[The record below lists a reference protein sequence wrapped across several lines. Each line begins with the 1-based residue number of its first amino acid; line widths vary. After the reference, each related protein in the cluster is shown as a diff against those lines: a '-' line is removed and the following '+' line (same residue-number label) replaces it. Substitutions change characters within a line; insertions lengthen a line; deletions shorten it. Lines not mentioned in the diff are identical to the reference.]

1 MKDVWRTL
9 SLSLLLCLIVGDLP
23 LQAQYTSVNRMA
35 VMTGAGYISIANKNA
50 YNYDLASAGAMSI
63 DAWVMP
69 TSFAAGYMTIVGNDY
84 TTGYWF
90 GTSPNGKLIFYPW
103 GGTYYESSGAVV
115 LNQWSHVAIGFNAR
129 SNTLRF
135 YINGVLDRTVTTA
148 QGSIGTTKTDLRIG
162 ADRYHGGP
170 DYYWTGRVD
179 EVRIWDAALEFN
191 TASGL
196 LYKIPHAL
204 VNGRYGRYLKGCWRL
219 NGDVTDETGTG
230 IGNTIGTGSFVHS
243 APFPLHY
250 PRICAVFNNGITMT
264 GAPIHDYFAIPGAVS
279 TMQFTTNYTVEC
291 WVKRTTGGGASYQTL
306 LYKGSDYFGQRTWGL
321 QVNKSTSKLR
331 FLPTG
336 NPADVLES
344 TANVPVGQWTH
355 VAASFQQVAKSLY
368 TAIVYVNGIPSGSK
382 NYTTSGTP
390 NQLDLLIGR
399 GDPAGATSG
408 SNTGLAGALDEVR
421 LWSTVRSADEIADNH
436 RREFNG
442 PVSGLLAVYRLDG
455 DIYDLS
461 GNNHNGS
468 KTLPASSD
476 IYFLD
481 ANDLP
486 AAPSITLVA
495 PNGGETW
502 NIGSTRS
509 ITWTA
514 SSLQNV
520 RIELSRDGG
529 LSYTELTAK
538 TGAATGSLNWTVTAP
553 ATATARVRI
562 TTVTPTGVE
571 DISNANFV
579 IAEPTPTLAVDPKSL
594 VFGMFQG
601 GALPP
606 PQTVHLT
613 NVGGQTMTWM
623 AAGGAGG
630 WLGLLP
636 SSGSGNVDSLQVS
649 ITSNALTVGT
659 YTENIVFTGNM
670 SNSGLVVPVTL
681 RVTQVPLHSIE
692 GRIMH
697 GNTPLP
703 LVPVELL
710 GTSTYTTTTDGNGRF
725 FLVHIPEGDYTLRP
739 VSDYYEFTPAERSYL
754 PLTANV
760 TNADFTARPKQ
771 GTARIHHKEGWN
783 LLSIPVVPTNMSPV
797 AVFPMHIPPAY
808 RYSASDGYEI
818 VDKIEPGVGYWVKF
832 PTEDSVDVIGSVV
845 ASITISVTSASGGWN
860 MIGTA
865 AGPTQ
870 VASLLTVPSS
880 IIRTVYAY
888 DPVAGYT
895 ALGLNSELRPG
906 NGYFMKV
913 LASGTVTI
921 NAAPFTGGPPPAS
934 LSIPSVRY
942 QRLE

>member
-1 MKDVWRTL
+1 MKGIWKVLRL
-9 SLSLLLCLIVGDLP
+9 AMLLIGVVCCQP
-23 LQAQYTSVNRMA
+23 LQAQYTAVNHMA
-35 VMTGAGYISIANKNA
+35 AMTGAGYISIPNNNA

-69 TSFAAGYMTIVGNDY
+69 TSFASGYMTIVGNDY

-90 GTSPNGKLIFYPW
+90 GTSPSGKLIFYPW
-103 GGTYYESSGAVV
+103 GGTYYESNGAVV

-135 YINGVLDRTVTTA
+135 YINGALDRALTTA

-179 EVRIWDAALEFN
+179 EVRIWDAALDFS
-191 TASGL
+191 TAAGM
-196 LYKIPHAL
+196 LYRIPHAL
-204 VNGRYGRYLKGCWRL
+204 VNGRFGRSLKGCWRM
-219 NGDVTDETGTG
+219 NNSAADETGS
-230 IGNTIGTGSFVHS
+230 GNGTTVGTGAFVQT
-243 APFPLHY
+243 PPLPPHY
-250 PRICAVFNNGITMT
+250 ARICAVLNNGITPT

-279 TMQFTTNYTVEC
+279 TMQFTVNYTVEC
-291 WVKRTTGGGASYQTL
+291 WVKRTSGGGASYQTL
-306 LYKGSDYFGQRTWGL
+306 FYKGSDYFGQKTWGL
-321 QVNKSTSKLR
+321 QVNKGTSKLR

-336 NPADVLES
+336 NTADVLES
-344 TANVPVGQWTH
+344 SASIPVGQWTH
-355 VAASFQQVAKSLY
+355 VAAKFQQVAKSLY
-368 TAIVYVNGIPSGSK
+368 TATVYVNGLPAGTK
-382 NYTTSGTP
+382 NYTTTGVA

-399 GDPAGATSG
+399 NDPASATSG
-408 SNTGLAGALDEVR
+408 AAAGFAGSIDEVR
-421 LWSTVRSADEIADNH
+421 IWSEVRTDDEIVDNY

-442 PVSGLLAVYRLDG
+442 AVTGLLAVYRLDG

-461 GNNHNGS
+461 GNGHHGS

-481 ANDLP
+481 ATDLP
-486 AAPSITLVA
+486 AAPSITLLA

-502 NIGSTRS
+502 NIGTTRS

-514 SSLQNV
+514 TGLLNV

-529 LSYTELTAK
+529 SSYTQLTAK
-538 TGAATGSLNWTVTAP
+538 TGAAAGSFNWTVTAP
-553 ATATARVRI
+553 ATTTARVRI
-562 TTVTPTGVE
+562 TTVTPTGIE
-571 DISNANFV
+571 DASTANFT
-579 IAEPTPTLAVDPKSL
+579 IAEPTPTLAVDPKGL

-606 PQTVHLT
+606 PQKLHLT
-613 NVGGQTMTWM
+613 NVGGQTMTW
-623 AAGGAGG
+623 AATPGAGG
-630 WLGLLP
+630 WLGVAP
-636 SSGSGNVDSLQVS
+636 SSGAGNVDSLHVS
-649 ITSNALTVGT
+649 ITSSALPVGT

-692 GRIMH
+692 GRIML

-703 LVPVELL
+703 LIPVELT
-710 GTSTYTTTTDGNGRF
+710 GGSTYTTTTDGNGRF
-725 FLVHIPEGDYTLRP
+725 FLLQIPQGDYTLRP
-739 VSDYYEFTPAERSYL
+739 SSAYYDFTPTERTFT
-754 PLTANV
+754 PLNASV
-760 TNADFTARPKQ
+760 SNADFTARAKQ
-771 GTARIHHKEGWN
+771 STARIHYKAGWN
-783 LLSIPVVPTNMSPV
+783 LLSIPVVPTNTDPV
-797 AVFPMHIPPAY
+797 AVFPTHVPPAY
-808 RYSASDGYEI
+808 RYTASDGYEI
-818 VDKIEPGVGYWVKF
+818 IDKLEPGVGYWVKF
-832 PTEDSVDVIGSVV
+832 PIEDSVDVPGTMV
-845 ASITISVTSASGGWN
+845 ASITLTVTSAIGGWN

-870 VASLLTVPSS
+870 VAALHTVPSA
-880 IIRTVYAY
+880 IVKAIYAY

-895 ALGLNSELRPG
+895 LLGPTDELRPG

-913 LASGTVTI
+913 LANGTVTI

-934 LSIPSVRY
+934 LSIPAVRFP
-942 QRLE
+942 RLE